1 MNFSQ
6 KMPLYVFYSMVQKKS
21 KMTKNSNQRGPAL
34 TSLKNKPQL
43 VHWVIVVFFSPKVV
57 SHDPRTIRLR
67 RSLTDMYFFLQ
78 TVTRTETEI
87 SIVTGENRNWSGT
100 RAGWARRAI
109 AKSIGLRVWSWTC
122 TIQDMASWLI
132 ESTSRAR
139 KLSTVIGVWFDYR
152 KEKHWRVVEVTA
164 EHKPN
169 LGVWGVGGAVSPP
182 PPPPQAGSPPQTR
195 ISDLKNSLETS
206 CKIGFWASVRLYYMK
221 I

>member
-6 KMPLYVFYSMVQKKS
+6 KMPLYVFYSMVQKSQKWP
-21 KMTKNSNQRGPAL
+21 KTQIKGGPAL
-34 TSLKNKPQL
+34 TSLKNKRQL
-43 VHWVIVVFFSPKVV
+43 VHWVIVVFFFFFFFSPKVV

-67 RSLTDMYFFLQ
+67 RSLTDMFFFLQ

-139 KLSTVIGVWFDYR
+139 KLSTVIGVRFDYR
-152 KEKHWRVVEVTA
+152 KEKHWTVVEVTECGTQA
-164 EHKPN
+164 EP
-169 LGVWGVGGAVSPP
+169 GGMGGGGGALWALPP
-182 PPPPQAGSPPQTR
+182 PPPPPS
-195 ISDLKNSLETS
+195 
-206 CKIGFWASVRLYYMK
+206 GFAAPN
-221 I
+221 